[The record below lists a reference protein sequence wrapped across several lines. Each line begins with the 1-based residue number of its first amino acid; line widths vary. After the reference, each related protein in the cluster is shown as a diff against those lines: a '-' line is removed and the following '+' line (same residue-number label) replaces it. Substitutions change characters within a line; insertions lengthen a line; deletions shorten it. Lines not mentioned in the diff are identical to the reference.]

1 MALKIIVDLI
11 LVAIIAAGVYLGYT
25 RGFAR
30 IIARPVKFIA
40 SLALAFT
47 ACVGFADAIVIPM
60 ISAPI
65 QGYVANFLYE
75 NCAAVTPENV
85 IEELPTLLKIAAAA
99 FGIDIEA
106 IASGA
111 VTAQIIDAIIENLT
125 VPVIRVIGI
134 VLSFVAVYLLG
145 RLGFAIVFFIIEVI
159 FAGGLLGVVNK
170 ALGVIFSSLF
180 AIIIA
185 WALAVSLELIFN
197 LPAFASNEFIRSY
210 EGGIVYN
217 FFNTYNPMELLL
229 SF

>member
-1 MALKIIVDLI
+1 MALKIIVDLVLIGII
-11 LVAIIAAGVYLGYT
+11 LAGVYLGYT
-25 RGFAR
+25 RGFTK

-47 ACVGFADAIVIPM
+47 ACVGFADAIIIPM

-75 NCAAVTPENV
+75 NCANVTPDNV
-85 IEELPTLLKIAAAA
+85 MQELPTLLKIAAAA

-111 VTAQIIDAIIENLT
+111 VTTQIVDAIIENLT

-145 RLGFAIVFFIIEVI
+145 RLGFAVLFFIIDTV
-159 FAGGLLGVVNK
+159 FAGG
-170 ALGVIFSSLF
+170 
-180 AIIIA
+180 
-185 WALAVSLELIFN
+185 
-197 LPAFASNEFIRSY
+197 
-210 EGGIVYN
+210 
-217 FFNTYNPMELLL
+217 
-229 SF
+229 